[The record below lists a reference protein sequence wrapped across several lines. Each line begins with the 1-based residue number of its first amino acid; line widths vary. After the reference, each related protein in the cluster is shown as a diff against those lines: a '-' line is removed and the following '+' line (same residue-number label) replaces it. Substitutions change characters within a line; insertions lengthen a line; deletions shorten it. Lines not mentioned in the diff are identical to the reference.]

1 MRVVDDID
9 SGFDR
14 GLGMDADA
22 GGIAAHRVQRADLDD
37 LVLRQSMAC
46 QDNRNRG
53 STKRPEDMLESHV
66 KGLRNVSHTT
76 PNAEKRSRDVSPP
89 SLPVSADL
97 HRMPASRGQVSDRAH
112 AHANQSAHGAALLIA
127 FWIGRLALTP
137 T

>member
-9 SGFDR
+9 SDFDC

-22 GGIAAHRVQRADLDD
+22 GGIAAHRVQRADLDG

-53 STKRPEDMLESHV
+53 STKQPDDMLESHV

-76 PNAEKRSRDVSPP
+76 PNAEQSMLDVSPP
-89 SLPVSADL
+89 SLPVSTDL
-97 HRMPASRGQVSDRAH
+97 STSHARFTAASFRPRACPM
-112 AHANQSAHGAALLIA
+112 QS
-127 FWIGRLALTP
+127 IG
-137 T
+137 